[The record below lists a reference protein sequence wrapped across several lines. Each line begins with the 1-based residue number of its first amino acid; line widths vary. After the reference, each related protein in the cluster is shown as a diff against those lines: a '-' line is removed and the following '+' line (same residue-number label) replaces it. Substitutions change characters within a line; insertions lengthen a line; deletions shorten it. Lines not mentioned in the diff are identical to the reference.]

1 MIKKI
6 TIIGSGN
13 IANQLGRGFFK
24 KGIQIQQVLARN
36 VVTGKKLANN
46 LNSQLITD
54 IKKINISDLIIICV
68 NDDNIKKIVQ
78 KLPNYPMVHTSGNT
92 SINVFKGKQH
102 YGVIYPIQSIKKE
115 TKINFQKIPICI
127 EANSN
132 LLKEKIR
139 VLSNKLSNQILIV
152 NSKKRKYI
160 HLSAVLASNFSNYCY
175 IMAYNILQQ
184 QELTFD
190 ILKPLIEHTAK
201 NSTIRNPKLNQ
212 TGPAIRDDKET
223 MKIHLRMLKN
233 KNYKK
238 IYKLLSHNILK
249 EYEK

>member
-13 IANQLGRGFFK
+13 IANQLGCAFFK

>member
-13 IANQLGRGFFK
+13 IANQLGDALLK
-24 KGIQIQQVLARN
+24 IGIQIQQVLARN
-36 VVTGKKLANN
+36 VVSGTKLANK

-54 IKKINISDLIIICV
+54 FKKIKISDLIIICV
-68 NDDNIKKIVQ
+68 NDDSIKKIVP
-78 KLPNYPMVHTSGNT
+78 KLPNHPMAHTSGNT
-92 SINVFKGKQH
+92 SIDVFQGKQH

-127 EANSN
+127 EANNN
-132 LLKEKIR
+132 LLKQKIR
-139 VLSNKLSNQILIV
+139 TLSNKLSHHVLIV
-152 NSKKRKYI
+152 NSEQRKYI

-175 IMAYNILQQ
+175 IMAYNILQTQ
-184 QELTFD
+184 GLTLD

-201 NSTIRNPKLNQ
+201 NSTTRNPKLNQ

-223 MKIHLRMLKN
+223 MQTHLNMLKN
-233 KNYKK
+233 ENYKK
-238 IYKLLSHNILK
+238 MYKLLSHNILK

>member
-13 IANQLGRGFFK
+13 IANQLGRAFFK

-54 IKKINISDLIIICV
+54 IKKINISDLLIICV

-152 NSKKRKYI
+152 NSEKRKYI

-223 MKIHLRMLKN
+223 IKIHLRMLKN